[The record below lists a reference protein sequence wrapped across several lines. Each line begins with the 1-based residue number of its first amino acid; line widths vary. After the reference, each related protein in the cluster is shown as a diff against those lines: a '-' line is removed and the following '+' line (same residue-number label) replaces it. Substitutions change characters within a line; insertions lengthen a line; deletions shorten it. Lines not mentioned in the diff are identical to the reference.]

1 MHIILKI
8 KKMMKQY
15 LTKEKLEE
23 LKNEL
28 NELKTVKRVEV
39 GEKLKRAKELGD
51 LSENSEYF
59 EAREDQSRVESRIF
73 ELEGT
78 LKDVELIK
86 KSHSGGSASGIVKV
100 GSTIEVSRSGKKMK
114 FFIIGSNETNPDEGY
129 ISNESPLGKAFL
141 GRKAGDNVLIQV
153 PNGKVEYKVL
163 SVE

>member
-1 MHIILKI
+1 MT
-8 KKMMKQY
+8 KQY

-28 NELKTVKRVEV
+28 NDLKTVKRIEV

-73 ELEGT
+73 ELEGL

-86 KSHSGGSASGIVKV
+86 KPHSGSSEKGIVRV
-100 GSTIEVSRSGKKMK
+100 GSTVDVSKSGKKMK

-141 GRKAGDNVLIQV
+141 GKKSGDSVSVQV
-153 PNGKVEYKVL
+153 PSGKVEYKIL
-163 SVE
+163 SVD

>member
-1 MHIILKI
+1 
-8 KKMMKQY
+8 MMKQY

-28 NELKTVKRVEV
+28 NELKTVKRIEV

-51 LSENSEYF
+51 LSVNSEYF
-59 EAREDQSRVESRIF
+59 EAREDQGRVESRIF
-73 ELEGT
+73 ELEGM

-86 KSHSGGSASGIVKV
+86 KSHSGASAGGIVKV

-141 GRKAGDNVLIQV
+141 GKKAGDTVLIQV
-153 PNGKVEYKVL
+153 PSGKVEYKIL
-163 SVE
+163 SIG

>member
-1 MHIILKI
+1 
-8 KKMMKQY
+8 MKQY

-28 NELKTVKRVEV
+28 NDLKTIRRVEV

-59 EAREDQSRVESRIF
+59 EAREDQARVEGRIF

-86 KSHSGGSASGIVKV
+86 KSHSSGSSGGIVKV
-100 GSTIEVSRSGKKMK
+100 GSTIEVSKSGKKMK

-129 ISNESPLGKAFL
+129 ISNESPLGMAFL
-141 GRKAGDNVLIQV
+141 GKKAGDVVVVKV
-153 PNGKVEYKVL
+153 PSGKVEYKIL